1 MFFPSKC
8 WTNKNFFVQSAS
20 EKENWISISLFSIF
34 LFYCFPL
41 RPSLGTTSSGMNALI
56 GLVVAAVCGPAKCSA
71 CFSSFHFISDLLS
84 SKSNLDS
91 VCERMSLPTCTL
103 WALEFFSRHFRWNC
117 WCQKYFL
124 FSKYV
129 CASRL
134 FFENKNETFLLFSLR
149 GRFNWEFRTQILPRQ
164 SFLVP
169 IQHSSSE
176 SGSGEAFRGSKST
189 INH

>member
-8 WTNKNFFVQSAS
+8 RTNKNFFVQSAS
-20 EKENWISISLFSIF
+20 ERENWISISLFSIF

-56 GLVVAAVCGPAKCSA
+56 GLVVAAVCGPAKCFAYSP
-71 CFSSFHFISDLLS
+71 SFHFISVLLS
-84 SKSNLDS
+84 SKSNLDF

-103 WALEFFSRHFRWNC
+103 RALEFFLGISDGTADVKNIFCSRNTFAL
-117 WCQKYFL
+117 QD
-124 FSKYV
+124 FS
-129 CASRL
+129 SR
-134 FFENKNETFLLFSLR
+134 NKNETFLLFSLR
-149 GRFNWEFRTQILPRQ
+149 GRFNWGFRTQILPRQ